1 MLWNRRRDERA
12 APDSPEE
19 SAAGGTGFLIEEY
32 DRVLLLRQ
40 PSDELLGPGE
50 IADLVR
56 SAEADAPGTFTV
68 VAGADEESAAALWP
82 RLSDLLDGVAEEGA
96 TAVRLVMSGSGSGV
110 GVGSGVASGVGSGSG
125 SRGRSV
131 ESPAVAQ
138 RIADAW
144 ELEVIA
150 PDGTVLC
157 VPGGGLFVHGPPGGD
172 HGWWSFRPGAAPVPL
187 GLRHPAPAWRPG
199 PGRLPSRTRGG
210 CVVEEIPAG
219 VLIRSGDGP
228 ALLPG
233 DLCYAVPVDSQ
244 GPLLV
249 LGVPDGEDVGAE
261 DVSDVVAALP
271 QEARAALRVAP
282 GGRRDVLGAGQ
293 SAADLVGAGVVVY
306 SGLPLFAE
314 TGPAPGEVVRSMVI
328 GRDGAPRWQPFV
340 DSVLCAPGAS
350 EPSLLRWS
358 PPLPGAGAA
367 DRGVVHLSD
376 RWQVAVSRAGLMVG
390 GRDDA
395 AQPLAARPVDAE
407 GPAIEVGRPGEELD
421 TSLWPALSELLDWLE
436 PDLRLRA
443 RLHVHGKALDGG
455 RELRRLAARHGVR
468 SVRFASFG
476 RHAEGAPR
484 PGEPQVTPPGTRPAP
499 LPVAAPTAPTAP
511 TTVGASPA
519 SAPVPHPVVPAASP
533 EASASA
539 GETPG
544 AALVTH
550 RQAVQPH
557 GPDGSAP
564 ARRAAGPVP
573 AARPDPVAAPGP
585 APLPAAR
592 PGPLVEPAPDV
603 LAESG
608 SGPVPAAGPAPLP
621 AVGSGS
627 LAETGA
633 HPLPAARPG
642 PVAEPVPDAL
652 AASGSGPVAAVGPK
666 PLAEPGPDPLP
677 AVRPVSLAAVGPE
690 SLPGT
695 GTGRGAG
702 AEPFAPPSAP
712 RPVVTATSTVT
723 APDQPA
729 TGAPGGRARVPA
741 GALAPA
747 AASAASATGGPAV
760 SAPGRG
766 RSAEV
771 PGRGAPGPVP
781 SPVPPA
787 AAPSVPSPEPE
798 PEPYP
803 EPDPAPDP
811 APATRPS
818 SGLESGPPLTT
829 GSVPAPLPDPLPERA
844 APARRP
850 AIPPASAG
858 EPLPP
863 VPVLPEHRSTEA
875 ERTAFRTLAETVWER
890 HAAAVARTLTR
901 MPALRGAEQVAARAD
916 LVALL
921 LYLGPS
927 DGPFG
932 HRELERAL
940 RAGGG
945 RLLPYA
951 ACVASA
957 LRRLPSFRG
966 LALRGALPDAAP
978 GAGAGDAGLPR
989 PGTVLRDPAAVSA
1002 LPCGAAGPEPGSARY
1017 AIWSVTG
1024 RRVRQLGAAGSSAA
1038 HDEVVFAPGTA
1049 FRVLDVRTDGP
1060 GPLVL
1065 LRQLS
1070 VSATAPPPARYAEP
1084 DGEDHAVLARLDE
1097 ALRGRPEAPA
1107 GFAWPERC
1115 AGPLEGAGPE
1125 AG

>member
-1 MLWNRRRDERA
+1 MLWNRRRDEPA
-12 APDSPEE
+12 APGSPEE
-19 SAAGGTGFLIEEY
+19 SVAGVTGFLIEEY
-32 DRVLLLRQ
+32 DRVLLLRR

-56 SAEADAPGTFTV
+56 SAEADGPGTFTV

-96 TAVRLVMSGSGSGV
+96 TAVRLVMSGSGT
-110 GVGSGVASGVGSGSG
+110 GSGTTTGTATGVGSGSD
-125 SRGRSV
+125 GRSA

-271 QEARAALRVAP
+271 PAARAALRVAP
-282 GGRRDVLGAGQ
+282 GGRRDALETGQ

-395 AQPLAARPVDAE
+395 AQPLTSRPVDAE

-436 PDLRLRA
+436 PDLRVRA

-476 RHAEGAPR
+476 RQAEGAPR
-484 PGEPQVTPPGTRPAP
+484 PGEPQVTRVAPPGTRSAP
-499 LPVAAPTAPTAP
+499 LPVT
-511 TTVGASPA
+511 
-519 SAPVPHPVVPAASP
+519 APVPAAPGSTLGESPAAAPAPQAEAPAAAIPAPAPAPAVSPAASG
-533 EASASA
+533 SA
-539 GETPG
+539 GETPR

-550 RQAVQPH
+550 RQAGQPH
-557 GPDGSAP
+557 GPEGTAP
-564 ARRAAGPVP
+564 ARGAAGPVP
-573 AARPDPVAAPGP
+573 AARPDPAAEPAPDSLAAPGP
-585 APLPAAR
+585 
-592 PGPLVEPAPDV
+592 D
-603 LAESG
+603 
-608 SGPVPAAGPAPLP
+608 PVAAAGP
-621 AVGSGS
+621 
-627 LAETGA
+627 
-633 HPLPAARPG
+633 R
-642 PVAEPVPDAL
+642 PVAEPV
-652 AASGSGPVAAVGPK
+652 
-666 PLAEPGPDPLP
+666 PDPLP
-677 AVRPVSLAAVGPE
+677 AVRPVSLAAVVPE

-695 GTGRGAG
+695 GTGRGT
-702 AEPFAPPSAP
+702 EPFAAPSAP
-712 RPVVTATSTVT
+712 RPVATSTTTATSTAPTAPST
-723 APDQPA
+723 APDHPA
-729 TGAPGGRARVPA
+729 TGAPGGGARVPA
-741 GALAPA
+741 GAPAPA
-747 AASAASATGGPAV
+747 AASAVSATGGPAV

-766 RSAEV
+766 RSPEV
-771 PGRGAPGPVP
+771 PGRGAPGPAP
-781 SPVPPA
+781 SPAPPVA
-787 AAPSVPSPEPE
+787 ALSVPRPEPAPDPA
-798 PEPYP
+798 PEQVPA
-803 EPDPAPDP
+803 PDPAPDP

-818 SGLESGPPLTT
+818 SGLESGPPLVT
-829 GSVPAPLPDPLPERA
+829 GSGTAPLAEPFPERA
-844 APARRP
+844 APARRQATAP
-850 AIPPASAG
+850 GPAG

-863 VPVLPEHRSTEA
+863 VPVPPEHRSTEA
-875 ERTAFRTLAETVWER
+875 ERTAFRTLADTVWER

-932 HRELERAL
+932 HRELDRAL

-957 LRRLPSFRG
+957 LRRFPSFRG
-966 LALRGALPDAAP
+966 LALRGAPP

-1002 LPCGAAGPEPGSARY
+1002 LPCGGAGPEPGSARY

-1070 VSATAPPPARYAEP
+1070 LAAAAPPPARYAEP

-1097 ALRGRPEAPA
+1097 ALRGRPAGPA

-1115 AGPLEGAGPE
+1115 AGPLEGAGPI